1 MLALTLLPAILLAL
15 RVATGSVLVEDS
27 FVSLPISR
35 RFNFTGSAT
44 IAQQDLA
51 RVQAIKSRKSS
62 IPSRQAISKP
72 VKNSFGYYVASVGV
86 GIPATT
92 YQLLVDASSSNT
104 WVGASRNYV
113 RTSTSVKTSDSVS
126 VSYGSGSFSGTEYTD
141 TVILAPGLVITQQ
154 SIGVASTSSGFT
166 GVDGILGIGPV
177 DLTQGT
183 LSDASATI
191 PTVTD
196 NLFSQ
201 GTINSD
207 LIGISFEPA
216 TSDNDDNGS
225 ITFGGTD
232 SSKFTGSMAFTP
244 ITSISPASK
253 FWGINQSI
261 KYGSTT
267 ILSSTA
273 GIVDTGTTLILLATD
288 AFNQYQ
294 QVTGSVLDST
304 TGLLTI
310 TSDQF
315 AALSNLD
322 FVVGDNTYTLA
333 PNAQIWPRSLNSV
346 IGGSADSIYIVVADL
361 GSSSGEGLDF
371 VNGYVFLERF
381 YCVLDTGNQQVGFAT
396 TPFTTATT
404 N

>member
-15 RVATGSVLVEDS
+15 RVAAGPVLNEDS
-27 FVSLPISR
+27 FISLPISR

-51 RVQAIKSRKSS
+51 RVQAIKSRKSGT
-62 IPSRQAISKP
+62 P
-72 VKNSFGYYVASVGV
+72 G
-86 GIPATT
+86 
-92 YQLLVDASSSNT
+92 
-104 WVGASRNYV
+104 
-113 RTSTSVKTSDSVS
+113 
-126 VSYGSGSFSGTEYTD
+126 YGSGSSSGTEYTD
-141 TVILAPGLVITQQ
+141 TVTLAPGLVITQQ

-166 GVDGILGIGPV
+166 GVDG
-177 DLTQGT
+177 T

-191 PTVTD
+191 PTITD

-216 TSDNDDNGS
+216 TSDNDGNGS
-225 ITFGGTD
+225 IAFAR
-232 SSKFTGSMAFTP
+232 SSPVPLGSVAFTP
-244 ITSISPASK
+244 ITSTSPASEY
-253 FWGINQSI
+253 WGNDQSVA
-261 KYGSTT
+261 YGGTT

-294 QVTGSVLDST
+294 QATGGVLDST
-304 TGLLTI
+304 TGLTI

-322 FVVGDNTYTLA
+322 FNTYTLT
-333 PNAQIWPRSLNSV
+333 PNAQIWPRSLNSD
-346 IGGSADSIYIVVADL
+346 IGGTAGNICLVVADI
-361 GSSSGEGLDF
+361 GSPSGSGLDF
-371 VNGYVFLERF
+371 IDGYAFLERF
-381 YCVLDTGNQQVGFAT
+381 YSVFDTGNQQVGFAT